1 MANNRLSIVISA
13 IDDATKTINKV
24 NRSFANAMLPVT
36 RLNRSISNL
45 VRATGV
51 PKLAGGFMSVGK
63 AAANVAEKIGKIFAP
78 LAAIIGVGSIAG
90 VAALATEW
98 GKLAMNVTNAA
109 QSIGMSASQLMGLQG
124 TARLAGVSSEEL
136 TSSLTSLGNT
146 LEDARFGRNQG
157 ALMLMN
163 RLGIGLHRLKNG
175 SVDTQRAMMDLAT
188 VMQRP
193 GIKGN
198 AQVENLI
205 ASQFGVSGLL
215 PLLRRGP
222 QAIAA
227 YQQQVRAL
235 GGEMSGPALEA
246 ATQFETHLLLLQTAA
261 DGLKNSIG
269 SALIPVLQPLV
280 DQLTN
285 WIAANRELIAT
296 KVAEY
301 AKKIADWVKT
311 IDFKKVG
318 DDISNTINGV
328 LGFVDAIGGWKVAL
342 AGILAI
348 MGAPLLGAIATL
360 GTALVQLG
368 AIVWA
373 NPILAALGT
382 IGFLSYEIY
391 KHWNDI
397 GTSMANAT
405 PPAFG
410 DGAAGGPAVGR
421 WGKLGDWLG
430 LNKPA
435 AANPST
441 PQSRLLFA
449 SLESQ
454 YGLPRGLLDAVWNK
468 ESGRGA
474 NMRSPKGA
482 LGHFQ
487 FMPDTAAQYGLTDPM
502 DLNHSADAAA
512 RMYRDL
518 LRANGGNLDRALA
531 AYNWGQGNLNRYGAG
546 GEPSETRDYVRAI
559 ESMMGNG
566 AGQTDVPTRSMVSS
580 MIGSMGEQVQAA
592 AAAMM
597 GSLPGSLGGVSPP
610 GGTGVQGQR
619 LAFDFHIHG
628 LPAGASVTGGPRDDS
643 LGPTKVAYS
652 MPMGVTP

>member
-1 MANNRLSIVISA
+1 MANQLSIRITA
-13 IDDATKTINKV
+13 IDNATKTINKV

-36 RLNRSISNL
+36 RLNRSIANL
-45 VRATGV
+45 ARAAGV
-51 PKLAGGFMSVGK
+51 PKLASGFVSVGK

-78 LAAIIGVGSIAG
+78 LATVIGVGSIAG
-90 VAALATEW
+90 VTALATAW

-109 QSIGMSASQLMGLQG
+109 QSIGMSASNLMGLQG

-136 TSSLTSLGNT
+136 TSSLSSLGNT

-175 SVDTQRAMMDLAT
+175 SVDTQRAMMDLAS

-227 YQQQVRAL
+227 YQRQVRAL
-235 GGEMSGPALEA
+235 GGEMSGPAIEA
-246 ATQFETHLLLLQTAA
+246 ASQFETHLLLLQTAVG
-261 DGLKNSIG
+261 GLKNSIG
-269 SALIPVLQPLV
+269 AALIPVLQPLV

-296 KVAEY
+296 KIAEY
-301 AKKIADWVKT
+301 AQKIASWVKT

-318 DDISNTINGV
+318 DDISKAISGV
-328 LGFVDAIGGWKVAL
+328 AGFVNWIGGWKVAL
-342 AGILAI
+342 AGVVAM
-348 MGAPLLGAIATL
+348 MGAPLLGAIAQL
-360 GTALVQLG
+360 STALVMLG
-368 AIVWA
+368 QVAWA
-373 NPILAALGT
+373 NPILAALGG
-382 IGFLSYEIY
+382 IGVLSYQIY
-391 KHWNDI
+391 RHWDNI
-397 GTSMANAT
+397 SSAMSSAT
-405 PPAFG
+405 PSALMSG
-410 DGAAGGPAVGR
+410 TDGATATHGSVGR

-430 LNKPA
+430 WNKSA
-435 AANPST
+435 GANPST

-454 YGLPRGLLDAVWNK
+454 YGLPRGLLDSVWAK

-474 NMRSPKGA
+474 NMESPKGA

-487 FMPDTAAQYGLTDPM
+487 FMPDTARQYGLADPM
-502 DLNHSADAAA
+502 DLTQSADAAA

-531 AYNWGQGNLNRYGAG
+531 AYNWGQGNLNRYGAT
-546 GEPSETRDYVRAI
+546 GEPAETRDYVRSI
-559 ESMMGNG
+559 EAMMG
-566 AGQTDVPTRSMVSS
+566 ASGQTDAPTRSMVNA
-580 MIGSMGEQVQAA
+580 MIGSMGDHMQAA
-592 AAAMM
+592 TAAMT
-597 GSLPGSLGGVSPP
+597 GSLPASLGGPMQTST
-610 GGTGVQGQR
+610 GTSGQQP

-628 LPAGASVTGGPRDDS
+628 LPSGASVTGQPRGA
-643 LGPTKVAYS
+643 LAGPTKVGYS
-652 MPMGVTP
+652 TFS